1 MALYE
6 HIYMARQDLTAQQVE
21 ALTDAYKAILTARGG
36 KVAKQEYWGVKS
48 LAYRI
53 KKNRKAH
60 FTLFN
65 IDAPSAAVVEMERQM
80 GISEDVLRFITLRV
94 DAHEEGPSAMMR
106 KRDDD
111 DRGDRGGD
119 RGDRGGRGGFGG
131 GRPDRGDRPDRAP
144 RRPREE
150 FAGEAGGAL

>member
-6 HIYMARQDLTAQQVE
+6 HIFMARQDLTAQQVE
-21 ALTDAYKAILTARGG
+21 TLTDTYKTILTSHGA

-60 FTLFN
+60 FTLLN
-65 IDAPSAAVVEMERQM
+65 IDGPSAAVVEMERQM
-80 GISEDVLRFITLRV
+80 GISEDVLRHLTLKV
-94 DAHEEGPSAMMR
+94 EAHEEGPSAMMR
-106 KRDDD
+106 KREDD
-111 DRGDRGGD
+111 DRGDRGRPGGVGG
-119 RGDRGGRGGFGG
+119 RGDRS
-131 GRPDRGDRPDRAP
+131 DRPP

-150 FAGEAGGAL
+150 FAAEAGGAL